1 MNISLTPYPSLRRA
15 HRDGRACLIFLTL
28 FERVYVPLTAGL
40 LGPVSADARLAEDK
54 RHHLDRRDQR
64 LVDDLD
70 ALLNAVGVKT
80 AA

>member
-1 MNISLTPYPSLRRA
+1 MYA
-15 HRDGRACLIFLTL
+15 
-28 FERVYVPLTAGL
+28 PLTAGL
-40 LGPVSADARLAEDK
+40 LRPVTADARLAEDK
-54 RHHLDRRDQR
+54 RHQLDRLYQR